1 MHFLGYRLLWII
13 QLINSAYPE
22 VYNEACLPIN
32 AELSVTPHLVSP
44 RNYIESPEGEKRSQS
59 IRVLTH
65 GSFFPASLIR
75 SLAKALGGSTTSLTS
90 GGAGG
95 GVGGVGGGGG
105 GSSSDDAAR
114 SKLTKGYFKELLS
127 AHFRQPELKV

>member
-1 MHFLGYRLLWII
+1 M
-13 QLINSAYPE
+13 
-22 VYNEACLPIN
+22 
-32 AELSVTPHLVSP
+32 
-44 RNYIESPEGEKRSQS
+44 
-59 IRVLTH
+59 
-65 GSFFPASLIR
+65 IR

-127 AHFRQPELKV
+127 AHFRQPELKVYKRGVELISVLMGNTFSYLKF